1 MHYYQHHIG
10 DFIKDT
16 SNLDD
21 HQMVTYMRMMWAYY
35 GDEKPFA
42 DDCEGIAFAVR
53 SDEKTVSL
61 ILRHYFV
68 LEEAEWHHR
77 RCDREISE
85 YKAKAEKARNSAN
98 ARWKN
103 ANALR
108 PDSNRNAKATKN
120 DANQEPI
127 TKNQE
132 PQDQKT
138 TAAVR
143 RNWISELIG
152 LGVSENHAADWMEV
166 RKGRKAKMTD
176 TVLDG
181 IKREADKAGVTFGE
195 AIRIC
200 AERSW
205 QGFNASWLDKPG
217 QQAGGFMTKQER
229 IEEANQRVLREMN
242 AAADAQLAMQG
253 GTTSPKL
260 DDQGFVIEGDFFRE
274 N

>member
-35 GDEKPFA
+35 TDEKPFT

-53 SDEKTVSL
+53 SDEKTVGL

-68 LEEAEWHHR
+68 LEGADWHHR
-77 RCDREISE
+77 RCDREIFE
-85 YKAKAEKARNSAN
+85 YKSKAEKARNSAN

-103 ANALR
+103 ANGMRTHSERSA
-108 PDSNRNAKATKN
+108 NATKN

-127 TKNQE
+127 TNNQE

-143 RNWISELIG
+143 RNWISELVV
-152 LGVSENHAADWMEV
+152 LGADAKHATDWLEV
-166 RKGRKAKMTD
+166 RKAKKAKMTD
-176 TVLDG
+176 TALAGVQ
-181 IKREADKAGVTFGE
+181 REAEKAGVTFGE

-217 QQAGGFMTKQER
+217 QQAGGYMTKSER
-229 IEEANQRVLREMN
+229 IEAANQKVLEQMN
-242 AAADAQLAMQG
+242 AEADAKIAG
-253 GTTSPKL
+253 FTGSAPET
-260 DDQGFVIEGDFFRE
+260 DEQGFIIEGDFFHAT
-274 N
+274 